1 MICNLIDNHNRHL
14 NYLRISI
21 TDRCN
26 LRCMYCMPNDRL
38 PKLEHR
44 EILTYEEILRLVNIA
59 VKLGITKVRIT
70 GGEPLVRRGV
80 YGFLERLTAIPG
92 IRDVSL
98 TTNGLLLG
106 QHMARLKEAG
116 IKRLNISLDTLDRD
130 KYNLITGYDHFDRVW
145 ENIIA
150 AWRAGFAPLKLN
162 MVVLKG
168 VNDDELEKFA
178 ALSLR
183 YPFHVR
189 FIEYMPIGM
198 AGIDPSQHV
207 LTPEIMRRVG
217 VLGRLEPVANGRQ
230 DGPARRFRLP
240 GAPGEIGFISALSH
254 HFCETCNRLRLTASG
269 KLRACLLSDEQI
281 DLREPLRK
289 GCSDRDIIRLFRL
302 CVQSKKAAHRL
313 AENMRI
319 KSQMSKI
326 GG

>member
-1 MICNLIDNHNRHL
+1 MTSSLIDNYNRQL

-26 LRCMYCMPNDRL
+26 LRCMYCMPDGRL
-38 PKLEHR
+38 PKLEHK
-44 EILTYEEILRLVNIA
+44 EILSYEEILRLVKIG
-59 VKLGITKVRIT
+59 VTLGITKVRIT
-70 GGEPLVRRGV
+70 GGEPLVRKGV
-80 YGFLERLTAIPG
+80 YDFLEKLTQIPG
-92 IRDVSL
+92 IQDTSL

-106 QHMARLKEAG
+106 QNLARLKKAG
-116 IKRLNISLDTLDRD
+116 IKRLNISLDTLDRE
-130 KYNLITGYDHFDRVW
+130 KYRLISGYDHFQRVW

-150 AWRAGFAPLKLN
+150 AWQAGFSPLKLN

-168 VNDDELEKFA
+168 INDDELEDFA

-198 AGIDPSQHV
+198 TSIDPSQHV
-207 LTPEIMRRVG
+207 LTPEIMKRVG
-217 VLGRLEPVANGRQ
+217 SLGKLEPVANGHQ

-240 GAPGEIGFISALSH
+240 GARGEVGFISALSH
-254 HFCETCNRLRLTASG
+254 HFCDTCNRLRLTASG
-269 KLRACLLSDEQI
+269 KLRPCLLSDKQI
-281 DLREPLRK
+281 DLRESLRQ
-289 GCSDRDIIRLFRL
+289 GCSDQEIIRLFHL

-313 AENMRI
+313 ADNIRI